1 MKLLKS
7 INVVFLLLLGCLIA
21 TSCGAQSGKSRLSG
35 ATTNELNALGC
46 SCTFQYF
53 PVCGDDGRTY
63 DNDCIA
69 RCYNVNYRSGACS
82 GSSNQQ
88 CDENSGYV
96 CGQPPMPEC
105 PADQLC
111 TQQMPAQQT
120 YANECMMKADNAT
133 FVKSGECNNLIIQ

>member
-1 MKLLKS
+1 MKLLS
-7 INVVFLLLLGCLIA
+7 LLFVLLLFSA
-21 TSCGAQSGKSRLSG
+21 CGAQSGKSRLSG

-53 PVCGDDGRTY
+53 PVCGDNGRTY

-69 RCYNVNYRSGACS
+69 RCYNVSYRSGACS
-82 GSSNQQ
+82 GSANQQ

-133 FVKSGECNNLIIQ
+133 FVRNGECNNLIIQ